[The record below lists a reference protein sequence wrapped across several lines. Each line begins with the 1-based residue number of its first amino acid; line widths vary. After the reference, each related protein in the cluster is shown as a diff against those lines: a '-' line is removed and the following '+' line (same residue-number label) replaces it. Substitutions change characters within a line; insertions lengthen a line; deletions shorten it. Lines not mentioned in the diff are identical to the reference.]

1 MPQSSA
7 PVQSALR
14 EFQRFRLRGPVKGRE
29 RVFNLLADEVRVG
42 RSRTNDLVLEVAGV
56 SRHHATLRV
65 ADGALL
71 VEDHSSKNGT
81 FVGERS
87 IRHARIL
94 PGSKVRFGPVRF
106 LLEPLEAEQVSL
118 AIEFS
123 PGTSEEP
130 TTSVETRLDLGV
142 EEDLR
147 RPTLHFPLEYC
158 PGAAPAYAQLYA
170 QMARLLQGDLAVLI
184 QGETGTGKE
193 MVARTLHASSERR
206 RGPFLAIN
214 CSAIPKD
221 LLESELFGIRRAVA
235 TGVEPRQ
242 GIFEQATGGTLL
254 LDEIG
259 EMPRDLQAKLLRVLQ
274 EREICPLGGRPR
286 KIDVWILSATNTDLH
301 QQMDTGHF
309 RQDLYFRLAG
319 TLLEAPPLRRCGGDI
334 PRLVEHFLERFCRQ
348 TGIPVQGLTSRAL
361 ELLCRYPWPGNVR
374 ELAHEVRRLVHC
386 ASAGQILDSHLLS
399 EGIRG
404 AVAEGAA
411 QIGGGE
417 TLALTP
423 RLQRLEAELIREA
436 LRRVG
441 GNQTHAARLL
451 EVSRNG
457 LLKKMKR
464 FEISP

>member
-7 PVQSALR
+7 PVQSALH
-14 EFQRFRLRGPVKGRE
+14 EFQRFRLRGPVRGRE

-42 RSRTNDLVLEVAGV
+42 RSRTNDVVLEVAGV

-65 ADGALL
+65 AAGALL

-81 FVGERS
+81 YIGERS

-94 PGSKVRFGPVRF
+94 PGTKVRFGPVRF
-106 LLEPLEAEQVSL
+106 LLEPLEAEQASL
-118 AIEFS
+118 AIEFR

-130 TTSVETRLDLGV
+130 TTSVETQRDFGI
-142 EEDLR
+142 EESLR
-147 RPTLHFPLEYC
+147 RPVLHFPLEYC
-158 PGAAPAYAQLYA
+158 PGTAPAYAQLYA
-170 QMARLLQGDLAVLI
+170 QMTRLLQGDLAVLI

-221 LLESELFGIRRAVA
+221 LLESELFGIGRAVA

-242 GIFEQATGGTLL
+242 GIFEQANGGTLL

-259 EMPRDLQAKLLRVLQ
+259 EMPPDLQAKLLRVLQ
-274 EREICPLGGRPR
+274 EREIRPLGGRTR
-286 KIDVWILSATNTDLH
+286 KIDVWILSATNAALH
-301 QQMDTGHF
+301 QQMDTGQF

-319 TLLEAPPLRRCGGDI
+319 TVLEAPPLCRCGGDI
-334 PRLVEHFLERFCRQ
+334 PQLVEHFLERFCRQ

-361 ELLCRYPWPGNVR
+361 ELLCKYPWPGNVR
-374 ELAHEVRRLVHC
+374 ELAHEVHRLVHC
-386 ASAGQILDSHLLS
+386 ASAGQILDSHMLS
-399 EGIRG
+399 EGIRS
-404 AVAEGAA
+404 AVAQGAA
-411 QIGGGE
+411 QTGGGG
-417 TLALTP
+417 TLALASQ
-423 RLQRLEAELIREA
+423 LQRFEADLIREA
-436 LRRVG
+436 LRQTG

-464 FEISP
+464 LEISV